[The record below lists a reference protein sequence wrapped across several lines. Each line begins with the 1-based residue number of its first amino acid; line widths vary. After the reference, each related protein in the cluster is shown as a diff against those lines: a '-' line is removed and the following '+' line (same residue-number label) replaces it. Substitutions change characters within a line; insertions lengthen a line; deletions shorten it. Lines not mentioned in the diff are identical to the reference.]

1 MSPGV
6 LTWNTG
12 KRFDLFLYFS
22 VQNIWISATLF
33 TLTAGDEV
41 VRLGENNSLKRKQNL
56 CNLQYRTEHWR
67 RETEEHYLWCTSEWP
82 RHKVI
87 GDRLSCS
94 PTDMQMGVVVQ
105 ERRETQFHNGE
116 IRRLK
121 HLSMNKAAV
130 FYSDVSNLYHFL
142 WSILC
147 FCLSDGNTELCRYTV
162 WRARPSWFRHPHE
175 YSLAVEHRHQ
185 THSTKDRVCGF

>member
-33 TLTAGDEV
+33 NLTAGDEV

-67 RETEEHYLWCTSEWP
+67 RETEEHCFMVYFWMTPAQGYRGQAFMQSYRHANGGCGTRKKRDTIPQWRDPQVETSFNEQS
-82 RHKVI
+82 
-87 GDRLSCS
+87 SC
-94 PTDMQMGVVVQ
+94 V
-105 ERRETQFHNGE
+105 
-116 IRRLK
+116 L
-121 HLSMNKAAV
+121 
-130 FYSDVSNLYHFL
+130 
-142 WSILC
+142 
-147 FCLSDGNTELCRYTV
+147 
-162 WRARPSWFRHPHE
+162 FRC
-175 YSLAVEHRHQ
+175 Q
-185 THSTKDRVCGF
+185 